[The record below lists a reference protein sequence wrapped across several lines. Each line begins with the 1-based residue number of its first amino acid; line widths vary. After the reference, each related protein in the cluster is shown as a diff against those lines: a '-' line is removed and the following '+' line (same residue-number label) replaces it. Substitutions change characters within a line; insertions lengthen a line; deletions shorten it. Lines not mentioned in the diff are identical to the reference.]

1 MARYDSTQVV
11 RVILTPAQKTWLQSQ
26 TADFR
31 TMSQLIR
38 DLIDQ
43 AMAEASK

>member
-31 TMSQLIR
+31 TMSQVIR

-43 AMAEASK
+43 AIAEARK